1 MRFFFA
7 LKRIVCFELLWR
19 LAFLC
24 LVNPLFSGLFHAYVS
39 AAGLSLNGG
48 IVWAF
53 LHPVG
58 AAVFLLLF
66 FATAWLVFYEYS
78 VVIRTAAL
86 YRQGESFTL
95 GQAMKAAL
103 WDLRLLRGW
112 GLIPGAVYF
121 VLLLPLVGAVY
132 VSGTA
137 PRVTIPW
144 FIFGELQKSWAGVA
158 GGIAIQA
165 GYYLAHLLLLFV
177 PVVMVLRQRRFGQ
190 AAGDSLR
197 CWRQLGWRERMA
209 VLAVYAGW
217 NWAYTEQARY
227 WRRNV
232 LTGDDFNGDFL
243 KYLLFNEA
251 FQKDLLWWLLLV
263 LLQAAAMAGAVWLL
277 ASVLAKTG
285 EAQATRC
292 PAWDADG
299 AAVWEI
305 VSRRW
310 AAFAGRWRGR
320 MKKLRWRAGA
330 AAVCLTLIAGLLLGM
345 EHSLLVHA
353 PIVLAHRGGAGGIE
367 NTRQAVFSAMEQGT
381 DYAEIDVQLTKDG
394 VPVLFHDGNL
404 WRMAGRAESV
414 GELTWAE
421 LQEIPVSDKNHPG
434 ETGKIASLEEV
445 LSVLACRPGMG
456 LLIELKPEAGT
467 GDALAQAIIQ
477 LVERYEFGRRAMFMS
492 LDYLCLLPIMEQH
505 PEWWV
510 GCCAYGAAGDID
522 DVVWRY
528 QVDFLAVEE
537 ALVSYRLV
545 TRAREV
551 NLPLYVWSVYDAE
564 KMEQYL
570 EMGISGIIT
579 DFPEEALAVRQAY
592 RDSHPGAEYIWREFG
607 LPRKEEWGSW

>member
-1 MRFFFA
+1 
-7 LKRIVCFELLWR
+7 
-19 LAFLC
+19 
-24 LVNPLFSGLFHAYVS
+24 
-39 AAGLSLNGG
+39 
-48 IVWAF
+48 
-53 LHPVG
+53 
-58 AAVFLLLF
+58 
-66 FATAWLVFYEYS
+66 
-78 VVIRTAAL
+78 
-86 YRQGESFTL
+86 
-95 GQAMKAAL
+95 
-103 WDLRLLRGW
+103 
-112 GLIPGAVYF
+112 
-121 VLLLPLVGAVY
+121 
-132 VSGTA
+132 
-137 PRVTIPW
+137 
-144 FIFGELQKSWAGVA
+144 
-158 GGIAIQA
+158 
-165 GYYLAHLLLLFV
+165 
-177 PVVMVLRQRRFGQ
+177 
-190 AAGDSLR
+190 
-197 CWRQLGWRERMA
+197 
-209 VLAVYAGW
+209 
-217 NWAYTEQARY
+217 
-227 WRRNV
+227 
-232 LTGDDFNGDFL
+232 
-243 KYLLFNEA
+243 
-251 FQKDLLWWLLLV
+251 
-263 LLQAAAMAGAVWLL
+263 MAGAVWLL

>member
-1 MRFFFA
+1 M
-7 LKRIVCFELLWR
+7 V
-19 LAFLC
+19 
-24 LVNPLFSGLFHAYVS
+24 FS
-39 AAGLSLNGG
+39 SLP
-48 IVWAF
+48 F
-53 LHPVG
+53 
-58 AAVFLLLF
+58 LF
-66 FATAWLVFYEYS
+66 F
-78 VVIRTAAL
+78 
-86 YRQGESFTL
+86 
-95 GQAMKAAL
+95 
-103 WDLRLLRGW
+103 
-112 GLIPGAVYF
+112 
-121 VLLLPLVGAVY
+121 
-132 VSGTA
+132 
-137 PRVTIPW
+137 
-144 FIFGELQKSWAGVA
+144 
-158 GGIAIQA
+158 
-165 GYYLAHLLLLFV
+165 YL
-177 PVVMVLRQRRFGQ
+177 
-190 AAGDSLR
+190 
-197 CWRQLGWRERMA
+197 MA

-285 EAQATRC
+285 EAQATLC

-299 AAVWEI
+299 VAVWEI

-421 LQEIPVSDKNHPG
+421 LQEIPVSDKNHLG

-467 GDALAQAIIQ
+467 GDALAQAVIQ

-522 DVVWRY
+522 DAVWRY

-537 ALVSYRLV
+537 VLITSRFV
-545 TRAREV
+545 TQAREQD
-551 NLPLYVWSVYDAE
+551 LPVYAWSVYDDE
-564 KMEQYL
+564 RMRQYL
-570 EMGISGIIT
+570 EMGVSGLIS
-579 DFPEEALAVRQAY
+579 DYPDEVVRRVDEY
-592 RDSHPGAEYIWREFG
+592 RKSHSGTEYRG
-607 LPRKEEWGSW
+607 R